1 MKNSKAKM
9 SDKATNYTVHIL
21 AFNINL
27 EGYYTILSTML
38 EVKFLMQKNHWIT
51 VEFVNFQGLFS
62 VQKEQNV
69 TGLAVWEV
77 V

>member
-38 EVKFLMQKNHWIT
+38 EVKFLM
-51 VEFVNFQGLFS
+51 
-62 VQKEQNV
+62 
-69 TGLAVWEV
+69 
-77 V
+77 